1 MKRTPK
7 PSLAFPVLALA
18 FFLFLLACPGQA
30 WSQDNGQVTQ
40 NPKNSLTVYT
50 AMTAT
55 TAQLPLLGAIKRG
68 WPEGGEAAIEYW
80 NNLEDLR
87 ALVLDGQGDVWVGH
101 LETLYR
107 AAARG
112 APVSL
117 VAVTVWRKF
126 YFISAPLP
134 GVEGSEAAH
143 PKDVSELLSLAAKN
157 NLTVTLSPQN
167 SPQGNLLDE
176 LKNVHG
182 AFPTQSLPPQ
192 QLILE
197 LIKGQRA
204 IALMPEPMASLA
216 VSKDPKLKIIGSLE
230 EQYSKDF
237 GGDGYL
243 PQAGVAVNLNLAKN
257 QPQLVSSL
265 IGLMTQTVSEL
276 DGKPVSDKI
285 ALFPPEVLKAVGP
298 EVLAASLTLEPLIIK
313 SAHEVKDRINDFLRM
328 AAPDAVSSDR
338 AIPATFFFDPGA
350 VTTSDK
356 TSNGS
361 TPGAPAN
368 AQ

>member
-1 MKRTPK
+1 MTRTSKTPR
-7 PSLAFPVLALA
+7 AVPVLAWLFSLA
-18 FFLFLLACPGQA
+18 LLIIPNQA
-30 WSQDNGQVTQ
+30 WAQDQAAQKAN
-40 NPKNSLTVYT
+40 NALTVYT

-55 TAQLPLLGAIKRG
+55 TAQLPLLGAISQG
-68 WPEGGEAAIEYW
+68 WPEGGQVKVEYW
-80 NNLEDLR
+80 KNLEDLR
-87 ALVLDGQGDVWVGH
+87 ALVLAGKGDVWVGH

-134 GVEGSEAAH
+134 QEPGGPAVQ
-143 PKDVSELLSLAAKN
+143 PKDVSQLLNLAAKN
-157 NLTVTLSPQN
+157 NLTVTASPQN
-167 SPQGNLLDE
+167 SPQASLLDE
-176 LKNVHG
+176 LKNIHG
-182 AFPTQSLPPQ
+182 AFPTESLPPQ

-197 LIKGQRA
+197 LIKGQRL

-216 VSKDPKLKIIGSLE
+216 LSKDPKLKIIGSLE

-243 PQAGVAVNLNLAKN
+243 PQAGVAVNLNLVKT
-257 QPQLVSSL
+257 QPHLVAALLS
-265 IGLMTQTVSEL
+265 LMTQSVADLET
-276 DGKPVSDKI
+276 KPVSAKI

-298 EVLAASLTLEPLIIK
+298 QVLEASLSLEPLIIK
-313 SAHEVKDRINDFLRM
+313 SAHEVKDRVEDFLLL
-328 AAPDAVSSDR
+328 AAPDLASNQNSL
-338 AIPATFFFDPGA
+338 PENFYFDP
-350 VTTSDK
+350 D
-356 TSNGS
+356 
-361 TPGAPAN
+361 APAN